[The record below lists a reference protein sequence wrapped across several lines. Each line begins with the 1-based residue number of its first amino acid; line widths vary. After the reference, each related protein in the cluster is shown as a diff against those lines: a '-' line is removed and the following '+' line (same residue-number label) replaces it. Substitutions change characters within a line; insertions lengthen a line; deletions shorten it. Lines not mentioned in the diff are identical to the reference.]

1 MNVLVIGSGGRE
13 HALAWRLAQS
23 PTVNKVYAATGNPGI
38 AQSATCL
45 SGNNYL
51 QLAADHG
58 IDLTVV
64 GPEAPL
70 IDGVVDQF
78 RQAGRAIFGPVQAAA
93 QLEGSKIFS
102 KNFFARHNIPTARF
116 HTATNEADALKALE
130 EYEAP
135 VVLKAD
141 GLAAG
146 KGVVIAQSMAEARA
160 TVKQFM
166 AGELVGA
173 AGQRLVIEEFLV
185 GEEVS
190 FIALSDGTTIL
201 PLLPSQDHKNIFDND
216 QGPNTGGMG
225 AYVDERILTNDQT
238 RTVMET
244 VMRPAIEGMR
254 KEGSPFTGFLYA
266 GLMMTANGPKT
277 LEFNVRM
284 GDPETQPI
292 MYRLRSDLAQVLYN
306 GATGNLH
313 TSTLEWSPDPSV
325 AIVLAAAGYPGK
337 PATGDVI
344 TGIEAAEATG
354 AKVFHAGTKTN
365 EQGQL
370 VSNGGRVLA
379 VTASA
384 PTLPEAIESAYRA
397 AAPIHFAGMQ
407 FRKDIGTKGLKRW

>member
-1 MNVLVIGSGGRE
+1 LNVLVIGSGGRE

>member
-1 MNVLVIGSGGRE
+1 LNVLVIGSGGRE

-225 AYVDERILTNDQT
+225 AYVDERILTTDQT

-384 PTLPEAIESAYRA
+384 PTLPEAIASAYQA

>member
-146 KGVVIAQSMAEARA
+146 KGVVIAQSMEEARA

-225 AYVDERILTNDQT
+225 AYVDERILTTDQT

>member
-23 PTVNKVYAATGNPGI
+23 PTVKKVYAASGNPGI

-51 QLAADHG
+51 QLATDHG

-78 RQAGRAIFGPVQAAA
+78 RQAGRPIFGPVQAAA

-102 KNFFARHNIPTARF
+102 KKFFARHNIPTARF

-130 EYEAP
+130 DFEAP

-146 KGVVIAQSMAEARA
+146 KGVVIAQSLEEARA

-225 AYVDERILTNDQT
+225 AYADERILTSEQT
-238 RTVMET
+238 QTVMET

-284 GDPETQPI
+284 GDPETQPT

-313 TSTLEWSPDPSV
+313 NSTLEWSPDPSV

-337 PATGDVI
+337 PTTGDVI

-365 EQGQL
+365 ENGQL
-370 VSNGGRVLA
+370 LSNGGRVLA

-384 PTLPEAIESAYRA
+384 PTLPQAIESAYRA